1 MKIYNKYYRKLRQ
14 EFYYLELK
22 EFLEIYNLHKK
33 LNMQYKM
40 LKIANFL
47 EKLDMKYI
55 NVPILHF
62 LSKFFDFL
70 RWKVYDFCMLMLNGK
85 QFNLFGVT
93 IFCGRQ
99 RIRKNNRNCGRARTY

>member
-22 EFLEIYNLHKK
+22 EFLEVYNLHKR
-33 LNMQYKM
+33 LNIQYKL
-40 LKIANFL
+40 LKISNFL
-47 EKLDMKYI
+47 EKLDIKYI
-55 NVPILHF
+55 NIPILYF
-62 LSKFFDFL
+62 LSKLLDFI
-70 RWKVYDFCMLMLNGK
+70 RWKVYDFCMLMINGK

-99 RIRKNNRNCGRARTY
+99 GYGKTIRYC